1 MLCFS
6 ELPLRGQPTFV
17 IPVKGLHKL
26 REIMWAADEKG
37 FSVEN
42 WAEHGHEVVHVDLR
56 GKIDTLW
63 TYSSRCSGWPSPD
76 GRHLGIYDQTV
87 SANLWKIENF

>member
-1 MLCFS
+1 
-6 ELPLRGQPTFV
+6 
-17 IPVKGLHKL
+17 
-26 REIMWAADEKG
+26 MWAADEKG